1 MMPTSTVTS
10 KGQVTIPASIRAQL
24 GIEPGTRLSFTPY
37 DGAFMVR
44 PSTDSLA
51 SLEGVF
57 SNNGIHANIEDMN
70 DAVAHAFATAGLGEK

>member
-10 KGQVTIPASIRAQL
+10 KGQVTIPASVRSQL

-37 DGAFMVR
+37 EDAFIVR
-44 PSTDSLA
+44 PVTDSLA

-57 SNNGIHANIEDMN
+57 SSNGIHASIEDMN
-70 DAVAHAFATAGLGEK
+70 ETIAKAFAKAGLGGE